1 MDNINCE
8 WMFYEPNECKKCLL
22 LGYHYSC
29 GSQECKKARE
39 NSYGKSIK
47 TNALYGGGNSC
58 CSNCSM
64 DGREIVN
71 G

>member
-29 GSQECKKARE
+29 GSQECKEARE
-39 NSYGKSIK
+39 NEKTKSIQK
-47 TNALYGGGNSC
+47 T
-58 CSNCSM
+58 SNRTFEFP
-64 DGREIVN
+64 D
-71 G
+71 